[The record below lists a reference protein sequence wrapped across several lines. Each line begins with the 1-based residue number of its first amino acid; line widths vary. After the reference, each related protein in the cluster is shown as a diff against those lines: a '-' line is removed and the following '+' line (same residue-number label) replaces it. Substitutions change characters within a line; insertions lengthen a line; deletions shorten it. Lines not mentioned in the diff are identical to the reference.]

1 MINEVKKVFDAIHK
15 LHFILSREQKIYC
28 VIVFVMSLI
37 SAFFEILGVSI
48 VVPLLM
54 VIMNIEQ
61 LKENA
66 LAVTVFDFFHATTNT
81 QIILLICCGIAVIY
95 IAKNAFSIFYVWV
108 SAKLS
113 SKIRRELSLKVF
125 EAYIKQGYGYFSN
138 SNSSLILRGI
148 SSDPDSV
155 QIIVSN
161 MFLLMVRVITVLCI
175 FVYIVVQTPYMAL
188 ILLIFAAG
196 SFGISELIFKNR
208 MKKYGEQQRHYSRL
222 ARQDSLEAIQGSK
235 EVFACNRQNYFTEEY
250 RRCMAKY
257 DNACANAAVGA
268 AAPTHILEAVC
279 VSGLVFAVAFQA
291 VGTGNTEEL
300 ITKLATIAIAA
311 FRLLPYLGAIM
322 GSVNTI
328 VYNAPG
334 LGAAY
339 NTLYKVEQ
347 MENKKIKKK
356 YSEKRENM
364 SQLNVRFQKE
374 IQIKDISFSYE
385 EDSGKVLDGLNMKI
399 RKGTSIGLIG
409 TTGAGKTTL
418 ADLILSLYKPQS
430 GKICMDGMDIE
441 DIGANW
447 HQIIGY
453 VPQSIYLCDASVRRN
468 VAFGIEESKIDDDKV
483 WKALEMAQIK
493 PFVESLKDGLDTRVG
508 EWGVKFS
515 GGQKQRIA
523 IARALYSDPDIL
535 VMDEATAALDNETEK
550 AVMESIEALQ
560 GIKTLIIVAHRLT
573 TIKQCDEIYEIV
585 GGKAVRRM
593 AEEVFGEK
601 LR

>member
-15 LHFILSREQKIYC
+15 LRFILSREQKIYC

-48 VVPLLM
+48 VMPLLM
-54 VIMNIEQ
+54 VIMNIDQ

-125 EAYIKQGYGYFSN
+125 EAYIEQGYGYFAN

-161 MFLLMVRVITVLCI
+161 MFLLMVRLITVLCI
-175 FVYIVVQTPYMAL
+175 FVFIVVQTPYIAL
-188 ILLIFAAG
+188 ILLLFAAG
-196 SFGISELIFKNR
+196 SFGISELVFKNR
-208 MKKYGEQQRHYSRL
+208 MEKYGEQQRYYSSL
-222 ARQDSLEAIQGSK
+222 ARQASLEAIQGSK

-257 DNACANAAVGA
+257 DNACANASVGA
-268 AAPTHILEAVC
+268 VAPTHILEALC
-279 VSGLVFAVAFQA
+279 VSGVVFAVAFQA
-291 VGTGNTEEL
+291 MGNGNAEDL
-300 ITKLATIAIAA
+300 IMKMATIAIAA
-311 FRLLPYLGAIM
+311 FRLLPYLGVIM
-322 GSVNTI
+322 GSANTI
-328 VYNAPG
+328 IYNAPG
-334 LGAAY
+334 LGAAFDTIY
-339 NTLYKVEQ
+339 YVEQ
-347 MENKKIKKK
+347 LKKEKTKKN
-356 YSEKRENM
+356 SDL
-364 SQLNVRFQKE
+364 QLDVRFQKE
-374 IQIKDISFSYE
+374 VQIEDLSFSYE
-385 EDSGKVLDGLNMKI
+385 GNSVKVLDKLNMKI
-399 RKGTSIGLIG
+399 KKGTSIGLIG

-418 ADLILSLYKPQS
+418 ADLVLGLYKPQS
-430 GKICMDGMDIE
+430 GKIYMDGIDVE
-441 DIGANW
+441 DIGENW
-447 HQIIGY
+447 HQITGY

-601 LR
+601 MR